1 MRKSEEAAFRYS
13 KNEAELKAAI
23 KMINKKIQ
31 KYQKE
36 EIYNIDEREC
46 FEYLYSLSLQ
56 REAQRKLRKSI
67 KPHF

>member
-1 MRKSEEAAFRYS
+1 
-13 KNEAELKAAI
+13 
-23 KMINKKIQ
+23 MINKKIQ

-36 EIYNIDEREC
+36 EIYNNDEREC